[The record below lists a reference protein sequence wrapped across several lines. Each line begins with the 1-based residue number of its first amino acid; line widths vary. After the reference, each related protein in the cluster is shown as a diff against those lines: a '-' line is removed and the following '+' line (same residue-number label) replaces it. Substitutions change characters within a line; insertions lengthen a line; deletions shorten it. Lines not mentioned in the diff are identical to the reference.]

1 MNNRSKIFLLF
12 NLAGFLLIATSCTNV
27 QNKNTGQ
34 VEIRVDTAD
43 NIASDNVSVIYLL
56 PSPGEILLRFYTA
69 DLKYKQEIL
78 NPAGNK
84 GKYIGSKAQTLNL
97 GVYIADMAYCAMFER
112 STETVNYLEAIQ
124 TLSTEAEISSNI
136 FESLLVR
143 SKANAGQIDSL
154 MNISN
159 EAFTN
164 MLEFLETGGKEIAL
178 TQVSAG
184 AYIES
189 LFIALQSVDKFSED
203 NETLKLLAEMKY
215 PMENLMEK
223 AKSATA
229 NETDKAIINYL
240 NQIAIIFNELE
251 NNGSKTVITKNASG
265 EISIQGGEE
274 MVINEA
280 NFNDLKKK
288 VAEIRNNI
296 VSF

>member
-12 NLAGFLLIATSCTNV
+12 NIAGLLLIATSCTNV

-34 VEIRVDTAD
+34 VEISVDTAD
-43 NIASDNVSVIYLL
+43 TTSSDHVSVIYLL

-69 DLKYKQEIL
+69 DLKYKPEIL
-78 NPAGNK
+78 NSAGNK
-84 GKYIGSKAQTLNL
+84 GKYMGSKAQTLNL

-154 MNISN
+154 INISN
-159 EAFTN
+159 DAFTN
-164 MLEFLETGGKEIAL
+164 MLEFLETGGKEIAI

-189 LFIALQSVDKFSED
+189 LFIALQSVEKFSND

-240 NQIAIIFNELE
+240 TQIAVIFNELE
-251 NNGSKTVITKNASG
+251 NNGSKTVITKSASG

-274 MVINEA
+274 MVINET
-280 NFNDLKKK
+280 NFNNLKKK
-288 VAEIRNNI
+288 VSEIRNNI